1 MEDVYSVSTNNRF
14 ALFMD
19 DEDDP
24 GDAIASSTKV
34 TDKSEKKPE
43 AKKSEKGGKAKPKD
57 VRERPQAVQNGRK
70 AVAESTNKRSPRDAG
85 ELHARCV
92 GYVAAD

>member
-24 GDAIASSTKV
+24 GDAIVSSTKL
-34 TDKSEKKPE
+34 TDKAEKKPE
-43 AKKSEKGGKAKPKD
+43 AKKIDKIGKPKPKD
-57 VRERPQAVQNGRK
+57 GRERPQAVQNGK
-70 AVAESTNKRSPRDAG
+70 KPVAETTNKRAPRDGG
-85 ELHARCV
+85 EQAARAVC
-92 GYVAAD
+92 GG